1 MKYQSFT
8 GIGKRENNEDVI
20 LIEKFSQ
27 EVELYLV
34 VDGMG
39 GYEKG
44 EVSARLVAENIS
56 THLRTVEIINKT
68 EINNAIKKANLA
80 VKQFNESNK
89 IASGATVAG
98 IVFQLDIA
106 LCFWLGDVQIYHFL
120 NGNLDWQSKGH
131 TLLNEF
137 LETDANRSP
146 EMQKRYGH
154 IVTKSV
160 AGKREKSTP
169 EILEIKNISEK
180 DSFVLCSDGVHNTLT
195 VDHLRLLLS
204 ENDNLTQIQEYLK
217 IHADDNYS
225 LILVNN

>member
-1 MKYQSFT
+1 M
-8 GIGKRENNEDVI
+8 
-20 LIEKFSQ
+20 
-27 EVELYLV
+27 
-34 VDGMG
+34 
-39 GYEKG
+39 
-44 EVSARLVAENIS
+44 
-56 THLRTVEIINKT
+56 
-68 EINNAIKKANLA
+68 
-80 VKQFNESNK
+80 
-89 IASGATVAG
+89 
-98 IVFQLDIA
+98 DIA

-120 NGNLDWQSKGH
+120 NENLDWQSKGH

>member
-98 IVFQLDIA
+98 IVFKLDIA

-217 IHADDNYS
+217 IHAEDNYS

>member
-27 EVELYLV
+27 DVELYLV

-98 IVFQLDIA
+98 IVFQMDIA

-131 TLLNEF
+131 TLLNEL

-204 ENDNLTQIQEYLK
+204 ENDNLKQIKEYLK
-217 IHADDNYS
+217 IHAEDNYS

>member
-27 EVELYLV
+27 DVELYLV

-98 IVFQLDIA
+98 IVFQMDIA

-131 TLLNEF
+131 TLLNEL

-204 ENDNLTQIQEYLK
+204 ENDNLKQIKEYLK

>member
-27 EVELYLV
+27 DVELYLV

-56 THLRTVEIINKT
+56 THLRTLEIINKT

-131 TLLNEF
+131 TLLNEL
-137 LETDANRSP
+137 LETDSNRSP

-180 DSFVLCSDGVHNTLT
+180 DSFVLCSDGVHNTFT

-204 ENDNLTQIQEYLK
+204 ENDNLKQIKEYLK
-217 IHADDNYS
+217 IHAEDNYS
-225 LILVNN
+225 LIYVKP

>member
-27 EVELYLV
+27 DVELYLV

-131 TLLNEF
+131 TLLNEL

-204 ENDNLTQIQEYLK
+204 ENDNLKQIKEYLK
-217 IHADDNYS
+217 IHAEDNYS

>member
-98 IVFQLDIA
+98 IVFQMDIA

-217 IHADDNYS
+217 IHEM
-225 LILVNN
+225 IITV

>member
-20 LIEKFSQ
+20 LIDKFSQ

-98 IVFQLDIA
+98 IVFKLDIA
-106 LCFWLGDVQIYHFL
+106 LCFWLGDVHIYHFL

-146 EMQKRYGH
+146 ERKKRYGH
-154 IVTKSV
+154 IVTKAD

>member
-1 MKYQSFT
+1 VF
-8 GIGKRENNEDVI
+8 GVW
-20 LIEKFSQ
+20 F
-27 EVELYLV
+27 
-34 VDGMG
+34 
-39 GYEKG
+39 
-44 EVSARLVAENIS
+44 
-56 THLRTVEIINKT
+56 
-68 EINNAIKKANLA
+68 LA
-80 VKQFNESNK
+80 
-89 IASGATVAG
+89 
-98 IVFQLDIA
+98 D
-106 LCFWLGDVQIYHFL
+106 
-120 NGNLDWQSKGH
+120 GNLDWQSKGH

>member
-98 IVFQLDIA
+98 IVFQMDIA

-131 TLLNEF
+131 TLLNEL

>member
-27 EVELYLV
+27 DVELYLV

-131 TLLNEF
+131 TLLNEL

>member
-27 EVELYLV
+27 DVELYLV

-98 IVFQLDIA
+98 IVFKLDIA

-131 TLLNEF
+131 TLLNEL
-137 LETDANRSP
+137 LETHSNRSP

>member
-27 EVELYLV
+27 DVELYLV

-131 TLLNEF
+131 TLLNEL

-195 VDHLRLLLS
+195 VDHLKLLLS

>member
-27 EVELYLV
+27 DVELYLV

-68 EINNAIKKANLA
+68 EINNAVKKANLA
-80 VKQFNESNK
+80 VKQFNENNK

-98 IVFQLDIA
+98 IIFQLDIA

-120 NGNLDWQSKGH
+120 NGKLDWQSKGH
-131 TLLNEF
+131 TLLNEL
-137 LETDANRSP
+137 LETNSNRSP

-160 AGKREKSTP
+160 SGKRKNCTP
-169 EILEIKNISEK
+169 EIFEIKNISEK

-204 ENDNLTQIQEYLK
+204 ENDNLKQIKEYLK
-217 IHADDNYS
+217 IHAEDNYS

>member
-131 TLLNEF
+131 TLLNEL

-204 ENDNLTQIQEYLK
+204 ENDNLKQIKEYLK
-217 IHADDNYS
+217 IHAEDNYS